1 MRNKRSVMDHEMVL
15 GLAGLL
21 QQNVRVLILSQ
32 IYFFNDN

>member
-1 MRNKRSVMDHEMVL
+1 MDHEMVL

-21 QQNVRVLILSQ
+21 QQKVRVLILSQ